1 MLEYLLILPLVI
13 FALLFATV
21 YCRSTKN
28 KKKATTF
35 ILLFIILL
43 VVQNVD
49 TGIDTNLNRNNCNK
63 QQISQK
69 SKNSLKYYLNTFNL
83 SYIGR
88 PFPCPAR
95 QYKLS
100 KLRHTDNMKI
110 IKNLYLKINK
120 DNKISYSE
128 VHELSIK
135 TMFLYNL
142 EKERAVANH

>member
-1 MLEYLLILPLVI
+1 MLEYFLILPLVI
-13 FALLFATV
+13 FSLLFATV
-21 YCRSTKN
+21 SYRSAKN

-49 TGIDTNLNRNNCNK
+49 IAIDTNLNRNNCNK
-63 QQISQK
+63 QQISQE
-69 SKNSLKYYLNTFNL
+69 SRNNLKYYLNTFNL
-83 SYIGR
+83 SHIGR

-100 KLRHTDNMKI
+100 KLRHIDNMKI

-135 TMFLYNL
+135 TIFLHNL